1 MKTAIK
7 FLTHLTIIAILTV
20 LTQIGGLLYGLV
32 LLFYRPRE
40 RRILKRFVV
49 FCGAYLV
56 LNLWGVPYLA
66 AYFGRVELPQTDHIR
81 AQSYVYRLC
90 NRHYAT
96 PELKQELEQLASQ
109 LQNTDSELVVVYLD
123 ANFPFIDKF
132 PLLPHLSHSDGKKL
146 DLSFFYKDEFG
157 RITAKKPSRSGYGVY
172 ESPELGEFNQ
182 TEVCL
187 NGGHRFYDK
196 TAWLTFGKPNKQ
208 LTFDTNLN
216 KRLLELLNSNPKTDK
231 IFLEPHLKHRLTN
244 GATKVRFQGCHAVRH
259 DDHIHWQIK

>member
-32 LLFYRPRE
+32 LLFYRPSE

-66 AYFGRVELPQTDHIR
+66 PYFGRVELPQTDHIR
-81 AQSYVYRLC
+81 PQSYVYRLC

-157 RITAKKPSRSGYGVY
+157 RITAKKRSRSGYGVF

-182 TEVCL
+182 TEV
-187 NGGHRFYDK
+187 
-196 TAWLTFGKPNKQ
+196 
-208 LTFDTNLN
+208 
-216 KRLLELLNSNPKTDK
+216 
-231 IFLEPHLKHRLTN
+231 
-244 GATKVRFQGCHAVRH
+244 
-259 DDHIHWQIK
+259 